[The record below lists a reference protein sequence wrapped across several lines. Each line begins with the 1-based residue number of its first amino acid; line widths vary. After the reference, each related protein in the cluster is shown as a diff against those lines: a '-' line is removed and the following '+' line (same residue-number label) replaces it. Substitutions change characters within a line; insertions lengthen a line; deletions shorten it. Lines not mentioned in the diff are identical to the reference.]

1 MVATMYKERTNPIT
15 WQRDAGYGAEPLN
28 IESWMEAWRHRFD
41 SLGVE
46 VIVADVAQSSVVI
59 DVPARTL
66 ILAPSLKVTCAEKIL
81 QKVYGWWRQQH
92 EMAAPYPCSFLSC

>member
-1 MVATMYKERTNPIT
+1 MVATIYKERMNPIP
-15 WQRDAGYGAEPLN
+15 WQRAAGYGAEPMN
-28 IESWMEAWRHRFD
+28 IESWMEAWRDRFD
-41 SLGVE
+41 FIGVE

-59 DVPARTL
+59 DVPARTV

-92 EMAAPYPCSFLSC
+92 EMAAASPCSFLSC